1 MTSPPFTSETETILT
16 ALRNSATIHVSGLN
30 GSAPALLLSSLGALK
45 QGAFIIISDDFQKS
59 RDLCRDVAAYLEILH
74 PDGADIKLLSLPP
87 LPRLAY
93 RQTLRSGRVERERIT
108 ALAKLK
114 TLKNFL
120 CFTTIAAYSDRLP
133 DPKSFFKSFFRLEWG
148 KSIDREKLFLRL
160 DKSGYVRVPVVD
172 EPGDYSVR
180 GGVIDIFSP
189 LHEEPMRLDFFGDE
203 IESIRAFA
211 PLTQLSRKE
220 ELEFIEIGPARE
232 VLPPTDLSPAKKRL
246 RQRFVELNDS
256 EIALATALEELEQSP
271 NRPGFES
278 LLPAFTENWHSLSD
292 FLPLESSAIFIDPF
306 ALREQIEDLKQQ
318 LTEGYERSREERQLT
333 FPPTAY
339 MMASEEALKG
349 PNGRGAL
356 FINQF
361 ENQFGSSKNQHD
373 DADGLNINFKTRD
386 NLFIRDSIKQAVQSD
401 SDGPLSAAA
410 TLLKEHLKQGY
421 SIFLAG
427 RNQTTCERLKNLLTD
442 YGLPINRISQPERG
456 AVSAITL
463 STTRLSHGTLL
474 PTEKKLFLSDSDL
487 FGSKQKNRVA
497 ERVRQKN
504 QESFFDDFAEI
515 KPDDLI
521 THIEHGIGRYKG
533 LKTITIEEII
543 NEYLILEYQ
552 SDDLL
557 YVPVDSFDQL
567 HKYHGSGDRATN
579 LSRLGGP
586 QWAAAKEKT
595 KKAIDDLL
603 IELLDLYAE
612 REVIQSNACIEP
624 DHLFREF
631 EASFAYDETPDQRR
645 AIDEVISDLNAAK
658 PMDRLVSG
666 DVGFGKTEVAMR
678 AVFLSVLSGR
688 QAAIMVPTTVLA
700 QQHFLSFNERFTN
713 YPVKIAVLSRFR
725 TPAQQK
731 EVAEGLRTGKIDV
744 VIGTH
749 RLLQKDIAFKDL
761 GLLVLDEEH
770 KFGVRH
776 KEKLKNLKRKL
787 DVLSM
792 SATPIPR
799 TLQFSLSG
807 MRSLSAITT
816 APRDRLAI
824 RTFVAAY
831 DDLIIKEAVEKEM
844 GRGGQV
850 FFVHNSV
857 ATIEARAARLQAL
870 LPEIKICI
878 GHGQMKESD
887 LEKVM
892 LDFDEHRYDLLLC
905 TTIIESGLDIPNANT
920 MIIENAQKFGLAQ
933 LYQMR
938 GRIGRSQRKA
948 YAYLL
953 VPELERLSPEA
964 RKRLNALAEANTLGA
979 GFRIAMQDLEIR
991 GAGNILGKKQSGQI
1005 SAVGYELYQE
1015 MLNEAIDEARG
1026 NHLKIK
1032 TVEPEVK
1039 VKLSA
1044 HIPPAYLPDL
1054 TLRLQFYKKIA
1065 AAENDFELARLED
1078 ELSDRCGV
1086 PPEEVLNL
1094 LRLKNLKLLLKSYHV
1109 LALDLNQKK
1118 VSLHLDPKH
1127 PPVTETII
1135 SLLRDEPKLYQ
1146 LTKENWFNIKAA
1158 VEPNELYTWCEKL
1171 LQKIY

>member
-1 MTSPPFTSETETILT
+1 MTSAPFAFETKSIVSTLKDSGT
-16 ALRNSATIHVSGLN
+16 VYLSGLQ
-30 GSAPALLLSSLGALK
+30 GSAPALLLSSLGAQR
-45 QGAFIIISDDFQKS
+45 QGALIIISDDYQKS
-59 RDLCRDVAAYLEILH
+59 QDLCRDVAAYLEILH
-74 PDGADIKLLSLPP
+74 PEDPTIELLTLPP

-108 ALAKLK
+108 TLAKIR

-120 CFTTIAAYSDRLP
+120 CFTTIAAYCDRLP
-133 DPKSFFKSFFRLEWG
+133 DPKSFFNRFFRLEWG
-148 KSIDREKLFLRL
+148 ASIDRKELFEQL
-160 DKSGYVRVPVVD
+160 DNSGYVRVPVVD

-189 LHEEPMRLDFFGDE
+189 LHEEPMRLDFFDDE
-203 IESIRAFA
+203 IESIRAFE
-211 PLTQLSRKE
+211 PLSQLSHKN

-232 VLPPTDLSPAKKRL
+232 VLPPADLGPAKQRV

-256 EIALATALEELEQSP
+256 EITLAPALEELEQSP

-278 LLPAFTENWHSLSD
+278 LLPAFTDNWHSLAD
-292 FLPLESSAIFIDPF
+292 FFPHESSAIFIDQRT
-306 ALREQIEDLKQQ
+306 LREQVEDLNQR
-318 LTEGYERSREERQLT
+318 LTEGYERSLLEKKLA

-339 MMASEEALKG
+339 MLAPEKSLTG

-356 FINQF
+356 FIDPLAFNPEYVNNSRDQVDTT
-361 ENQFGSSKNQHD
+361 K
-373 DADGLNINFKTRD
+373 IICKTRD
-386 NLFIRDSIKQAVQSD
+386 NLFIRDSIKQAAQTD
-401 SDGPLSAAA
+401 SEGPLRVAAA
-410 TLLKEHLKQGY
+410 LLQEHLNQGY
-421 SIFLAG
+421 KIFLAG
-427 RNQTTCERLKNLLTD
+427 RNQTTCERLQTLLTD
-442 YGLPINRISQPERG
+442 YGLPVRRSVNSEKSTVNSI
-456 AVSAITL
+456 VL

-474 PTEKKLFLSDSDL
+474 SEEKKLFLSDSDL
-487 FGSKQKNRVA
+487 FGTKQKNRVS
-497 ERVRQKN
+497 ERERQKS
-504 QESFFDDFAEI
+504 QESFFDDFAAI
-515 KPDDLI
+515 KLNDPI

-533 LKTITIEEII
+533 LKTITIEGIV

-552 SDDLL
+552 SEDLL

-567 HKYHGSGDRATN
+567 HKYHGSGDKATL

-612 REVIQSNACIEP
+612 REVIKSSACIEP

-645 AIDEVISDLNAAK
+645 AIDEVISDLNGVK

-678 AVFLSVLSGR
+678 AVFLTILSGR
-688 QAAIMVPTTVLA
+688 QAAILVPTTILA
-700 QQHFLSFNERFTN
+700 QQHFITFSERFSN
-713 YPVKIAVLSRFR
+713 YPVRVAVLSRFR

-731 EVAEGLRTGKIDV
+731 EVAEGLRTGTIDV

-749 RLLQKDIAFKDL
+749 RLLQKDISFKNL

-776 KEKLKNLKRKL
+776 KEKLKNFKRML

-850 FFVHNSV
+850 FFVHNSI
-857 ATIEARAARLQAL
+857 ATIEARAARLKAL
-870 LPEIKICI
+870 LPEIRICI
-878 GHGQMKESD
+878 GHGQMRESD

-892 LDFDEHRYDLLLC
+892 LGFDEHKYDLLLC

-920 MIIENAQKFGLAQ
+920 MIVENAQNFGLAQ
-933 LYQMR
+933 LYQLR

-953 VPELERLSPEA
+953 VPELERL
-964 RKRLNALAEANTLGA
+964 
-979 GFRIAMQDLEIR
+979 
-991 GAGNILGKKQSGQI
+991 
-1005 SAVGYELYQE
+1005 
-1015 MLNEAIDEARG
+1015 
-1026 NHLKIK
+1026 
-1032 TVEPEVK
+1032 
-1039 VKLSA
+1039 
-1044 HIPPAYLPDL
+1044 
-1054 TLRLQFYKKIA
+1054 
-1065 AAENDFELARLED
+1065 
-1078 ELSDRCGV
+1078 
-1086 PPEEVLNL
+1086 
-1094 LRLKNLKLLLKSYHV
+1094 
-1109 LALDLNQKK
+1109 
-1118 VSLHLDPKH
+1118 
-1127 PPVTETII
+1127 
-1135 SLLRDEPKLYQ
+1135 
-1146 LTKENWFNIKAA
+1146 
-1158 VEPNELYTWCEKL
+1158 
-1171 LQKIY
+1171 